1 MSISSLAQSDSKDT
15 EAPARA
21 SALSNADAV
30 AVPRSLSIVL
40 LVQNEEA
47 SIEQVVRSLLSG
59 LEDWATDLEI
69 LAVDRGSHDRTGIL
83 LTRLAAEEPRLI
95 VLHQPAG
102 CAYGQALVR
111 ALGLVSKE
119 FVLLTEAQPGLNV
132 DLLKRSF
139 ALLSDYDAVLGFR
152 QRQGWQ
158 RLTALLWRWLLSFT
172 LGLRVRDLYCPFK
185 LYRAEFFR
193 QPTLKLEVQGP
204 LINAEML
211 YKFVRAGY
219 VYTEIA
225 IGAER
230 ASKPAR
236 PSLWRKLA
244 LWWEALSELSNYS
257 GRCYQEEH
265 GCI

>member
-1 MSISSLAQSDSKDT
+1 MSISSLAQSDHKQT

-21 SALSNADAV
+21 QAPCQAGAT
-30 AVPRSLSIVL
+30 AIPRSLSIVL
-40 LVQNEEA
+40 LTQNDEA
-47 SIEQVVRSLLSG
+47 SIERVVRSLVSG
-59 LEDWATDLEI
+59 LESWADDLEI

-83 LTRLAAEEPRLI
+83 LDCLAAEEPRLI
-95 VLHQPAG
+95 VVHQPAS
-102 CAYGQALVR
+102 CSYGR
-111 ALGLVSKE
+111 ALASALGQVSKE
-119 FVLLTEAQPGLNV
+119 FVFITEAQPAFDV

-139 ALLSDYDAVLGFR
+139 SLLSDYDAVLGFR
-152 QRQGWQ
+152 QRQGWP
-158 RLTALLWRWLLSFT
+158 RLTALLWSWLLRFT

-193 QPTLKLEVQGP
+193 QQTLEMCGP
-204 LINAEML
+204 LINAEMI

-225 IGAER
+225 LGPEQAGKSPK
-230 ASKPAR
+230 ASR
-236 PSLWRKLA
+236 RHKLA
-244 LWWEALSELSNYS
+244 LFWEALCELSNYS

>member
-1 MSISSLAQSDSKDT
+1 MSLSSLARSDNKDA
-15 EAPARA
+15 EAPVRA
-21 SALSNADAV
+21 PILSQAGAT
-30 AVPRSLSIVL
+30 AIPRSLSIVL
-40 LVQNEEA
+40 LTQNDEA
-47 SIEQVVRSLLSG
+47 SIELVVRSLLSG
-59 LEDWATDLEI
+59 LETWADDLEI

-83 LTRLAAEEPRLI
+83 LERLAAEEPRLI
-95 VLHQPAG
+95 VLHQPAS
-102 CAYGQALVR
+102 CSYGRVLTS

-119 FVLLTEAQPGLNV
+119 FVLITEAQPGLDV

-139 ALLSDYDAVLGFR
+139 TLLSDYDAVLGFR
-152 QRQGWQ
+152 QRQGWSQ
-158 RLTALLWRWLLSFT
+158 LTTLLWSWLLRFA

-193 QPTLKLEVQGP
+193 QQTLEMGGP
-204 LINAEML
+204 LINAEMI

-225 IGAER
+225 LGPEP
-230 ASKPAR
+230 ASKPSKTPLR
-236 PSLWRKLA
+236 RKLA
-244 LWWEALSELSNYS
+244 LFWEALCELSNYS